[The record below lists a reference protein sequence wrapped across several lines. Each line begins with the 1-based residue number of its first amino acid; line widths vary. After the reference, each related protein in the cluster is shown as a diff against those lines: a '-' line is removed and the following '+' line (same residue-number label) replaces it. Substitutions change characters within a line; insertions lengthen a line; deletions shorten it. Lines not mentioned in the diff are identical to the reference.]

1 METKQKKSFRRKTN
15 RTWCSYGKR
24 KINNKQKCVLWQKSQ
39 SNASNSN
46 RYIVRETI
54 PNHTCPR
61 CGRVGFFFSI
71 VLRCRALLL
80 FRFRIK
86 LLYYTANFFVLFRNC
101 QSSSCY
107 YVLFFFRKFFKTVMV
122 GGVVV
127 VKFRC
132 VLLTNLDKLAYSFG
146 TIRKQQ

>member
-1 METKQKKSFRRKTN
+1 METKQKNSFRRKTN

-61 CGRVGFFFSI
+61 CGRVGFFS
-71 VLRCRALLL
+71 LL
-80 FRFRIK
+80 FFVVVRCCYFGSESNYSTTLQIFS
-86 LLYYTANFFVLFRNC
+86 YCFETANHRRATTYC
-101 QSSSCY
+101 
-107 YVLFFFRKFFKTVMV
+107 FFRKFSKTVMV

-132 VLLTNLDKLAYSFG
+132 VLLTNLDKLAYSIG